1 MSHSNKSILLVLALV
16 LAVGLMAAPRAQAMN
31 LTPEQAAQVFDL
43 RQKFMDDT
51 APLRK
56 QMVVKRAELSAL
68 WQAAAPDE
76 KAILAKL
83 KEINDLKGQL
93 QEKCVPFR
101 LQMRKLCPQ
110 AKHGMGMGMGMG
122 MGIGCP
128 MCMGGGM
135 MGHDH
140 MGMMGK
146 GGCGMGMMGGGAGMV
161 PPAPAEKEA
170 APVKK
175 PKTK

>member
-16 LAVGLMAAPRAQAMN
+16 LAVGLMVAPRAQAMN

-43 RQKFMDDT
+43 RQTFMDDT

-68 WQAAAPDE
+68 WHAAAPDE

-110 AKHGMGMGMGMG
+110 AMHGMGMGLGMG
-122 MGIGCP
+122 MGCP
-128 MCMGGGM
+128 MCMGSGM